1 MSLAVWA
8 EIQEGILIV
17 FGPLFIW
24 WLVII
29 AAGGVLTAIG
39 VVIMEVVGHM
49 TR

>member
-1 MSLAVWA
+1 MELAAWA

-17 FGPLFIW
+17 FGPLFFW
-24 WLVII
+24 WLVVI
-29 AAGGVLTAIG
+29 AVVGVLSAIG